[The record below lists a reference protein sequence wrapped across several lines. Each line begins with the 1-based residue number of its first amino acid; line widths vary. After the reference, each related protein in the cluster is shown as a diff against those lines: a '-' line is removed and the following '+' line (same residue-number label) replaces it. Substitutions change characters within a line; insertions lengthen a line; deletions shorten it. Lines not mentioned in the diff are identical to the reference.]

1 MSKVKHTGELHAG
14 ISDIRLY
21 TGLNGI
27 HLEVKTAGIWYE
39 VIYEPKDHKFDHR
52 VSASEIRRLYLEEK
66 AIKDFTTRN
75 AP

>member
-1 MSKVKHTGELHAG
+1 MMSNELHTG

-39 VIYEPKDHKFDHR
+39 VIHEPKDYKFDR
-52 VSASEIRRLYLEEK
+52 FVTAEAIRRLYLEKKRE
-66 AIKDFTTRN
+66 TE
-75 AP
+75 